1 MKNYNRVMA
10 GRKSMHAELCF
21 NEGFIG
27 VDFDIDVDLTG
38 RLPENWRE
46 FNKEFIPIFLAN
58 NPDKSKVAAGLA
70 CGMTWTVSKYL
81 NKGDIVITPDGRD
94 AIVPEKLPART
105 FMRRVSHSSIG
116 GR

>member
-81 NKGDIVITPDGRD
+81 NKGDIVITPDGGGT
-94 AIVPEKLPART
+94 LSC
-105 FMRRVSHSSIG
+105 RRNCRPVLLCAG
-116 GR
+116 